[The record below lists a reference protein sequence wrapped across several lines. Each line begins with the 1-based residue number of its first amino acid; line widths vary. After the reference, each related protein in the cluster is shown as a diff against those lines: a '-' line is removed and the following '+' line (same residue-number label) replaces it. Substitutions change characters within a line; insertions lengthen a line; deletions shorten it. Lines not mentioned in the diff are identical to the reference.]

1 MERLR
6 VAAPDVFNSMGL
18 PSMPPVGGLAGSA
31 ATTAAS
37 TTPGWFF
44 LFITSVW
51 HGLEYKPLIKV
62 EKIKDFNV
70 FIAYYFAT

>member
-37 TTPGWFF
+37 TTPGSFSS
-44 LFITSVW
+44 LS
-51 HGLEYKPLIKV
+51 P
-62 EKIKDFNV
+62 
-70 FIAYYFAT
+70 